1 MNELDKLEAYL
12 KEKCIKYERID
23 KSRYSDLPKE
33 MMVGNV
39 QGFGE
44 QHQIIVYDSKGKI
57 VWDAI
62 CHWGSYG
69 WKEGLLEIMGNI
81 VDEKRVGDR
90 VEGWL
95 TAQDVIDRIEG
106 RV

>member
-1 MNELDKLEAYL
+1 MTELDKLEAYL
-12 KEKCIKYERID
+12 KEHGIAYQRID
-23 KSRYSDLPKE
+23 KDSP
-33 MMVGNV
+33 VGDY
-39 QGFGE
+39 GYGS
-44 QHQIIVYDSKGKI
+44 QHQICVFDKSGK
-57 VWDAI
+57 VLWDAI

-69 WKEGLLEIMGNI
+69 YKEGLLEIMGNI
-81 VDEKRVGDR
+81 VDEERVGDQ